1 MKYET
6 LKYINVYNFLFL
18 LIMIYVGELKRKYL
32 KQSWNA
38 TLGGYALNAY
48 QKISTHLSR

>member
-6 LKYINVYNFLFL
+6 LKYINVHIQFSVFFIIN
-18 LIMIYVGELKRKYL
+18 VGELKRKYL
-32 KQSWNA
+32 KQSWNV